1 MVFWYLRAWESC
13 SCLIPEAGYL
23 RCWNSPIVSVSHWR
37 SWGHNNCLFFA
48 AGDLE
53 NLEVSWRVI
62 GPFDSC
68 TEIRT
73 NFFSTGIRSSNK
85 INSLVATWKTLNE
98 LELSMFLQFMLP
110 TLKIMQKLNIKCKE
124 LSKMTL
130 MILNSKRTVLNREK
144 KPKKKNGNWACAEV
158 CYRTGL

>member
-1 MVFWYLRAWESC
+1 MKFYWTQILVNVREKVWIEWTHIHIIHTMVFWYLRAWESC

-23 RCWNSPIVSVSHWR
+23 RCWNNPIVSVSQWR
-37 SWGHNNCLFFA
+37 SWEHNNCLVYT

-53 NLEVSWRVI
+53 NLEGSWRVI

-73 NFFSTGIRSSNK
+73 NFFSAGIRSGNR
-85 INSLVATWKTLNE
+85 INSLVAKWKTLNE

-110 TLKIMQKLNIKCKE
+110 ILKIMQKLNIKCKE
-124 LSKMTL
+124 LSKSD
-130 MILNSKRTVLNREK
+130 IDDFK
-144 KPKKKNGNWACAEV
+144 
-158 CYRTGL
+158 